1 MINKIVYY
9 FVAVFRHRF
18 ITEDAIDYA
27 TTCVDGSVLA
37 LLALEAGW
45 RAGAGAGGMAH
56 EYADWS
62 DIPTSAVYRVETLN

>member
-37 LLALEAGW
+37 LEAGW
-45 RAGAGAGGMAH
+45 RAGAGTGAWHMNMQIGRTYQLQQCTG
-56 EYADWS
+56 
-62 DIPTSAVYRVETLN
+62 